1 LQQQN
6 TTFTQEGL
14 MNEKVEKKKGNVRQ
28 AIEIS
33 LVGMIVSGIVALA
46 SIGGSPIFL
55 PVISAAFDWY
65 LNGIAVFCGTLGVL
79 GVVRQLG
86 PDGDR
91 LLFTQFVLL
100 AAMGVAFSKQNP
112 WAVVVVVLGAVAVP
126 FVESISAKS

>member
-1 LQQQN
+1 
-6 TTFTQEGL
+6 

-65 LNGIAVFCGTLGVL
+65 LNGIAVFCGTLEVL

-100 AAMGVAFSKQNP
+100 AAVGVAFSKQNP